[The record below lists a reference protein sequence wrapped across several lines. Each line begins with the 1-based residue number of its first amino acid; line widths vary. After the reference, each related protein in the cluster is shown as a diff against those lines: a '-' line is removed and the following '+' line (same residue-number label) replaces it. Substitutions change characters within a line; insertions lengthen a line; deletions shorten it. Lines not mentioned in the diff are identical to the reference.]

1 MVKKYGVDLDEFDKE
16 SRNAAEEYVKQ
27 EMARDWSYEELQ
39 RRYENLKT
47 VTLKILPNLWMGL
60 EFALSVKTININSTL
75 AVDTLTSKRIVISPE
90 R

>member
-1 MVKKYGVDLDEFDKE
+1 MDEFDKE
-16 SRNAAEEYVKQ
+16 SRNLLKS
-27 EMARDWSYEELQ
+27 MSSRRRPELGVMKNS
-39 RRYENLKT
+39 REDTRTLKT